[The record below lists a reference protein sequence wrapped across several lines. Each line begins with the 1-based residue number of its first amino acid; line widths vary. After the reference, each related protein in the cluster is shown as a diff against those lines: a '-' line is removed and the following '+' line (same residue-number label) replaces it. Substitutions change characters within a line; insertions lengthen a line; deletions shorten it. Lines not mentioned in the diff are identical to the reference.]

1 MESKVIV
8 IHHGSHSLKI
18 GLASDSI
25 PKTIPNYIARKRKEK
40 TTTPSIATET
50 TTVPI
55 QSSKINNEE
64 KANDKL
70 NENSDDSMKID
81 EKPVLTPSEAV
92 IGTTEEEVKPA
103 SASAATTT
111 TEEVK
116 STTIEP
122 TTTTTTTTTE
132 ITTEEAKPTSMDIDK
147 PIINLSDKKETE
159 VIKTNTT
166 STNSIP
172 TLNQKI
178 QQITP
183 PKIIQ
188 THTKIHVPKK
198 LLEEVEQSVKET
210 TKLLPPVDYIKV
222 RQKPTLYNENNSTT
236 FEIIKKKKKKT
247 TTSSLSSLTNVSTT
261 PPPYVPQPLNYDEID
276 YCIGDD
282 AISMSRDKEKWIVYQ
297 PIAMST
303 FNTGIYNSVQSM
315 FDDITQ
321 MWKYAIQRYLN
332 IPSSDLSSYGC
343 VYVVTDNIDK
353 KSLKQITTLLLKELQ
368 FTSVLFF
375 QESICSS
382 FGVSMATQSCVI
394 DLGHQK
400 ISIACVDEGYLLP
413 NTRLTLG
420 YGGEQLTKLL
430 EYLLTGMDKSDT
442 DTLTR
447 QMAAKQIH
455 KYYFPFKSSINE
467 FVDFSPFYLNV
478 FDNIKI
484 ENLDYNYNDFQ
495 KQRVGTFKV
504 KDIKQQKHM
513 NIYHFNADEVY
524 QVVGMSLFHP
534 NVLSQFGGSSV
545 NYLFKSKSLTNG
557 DHGSEGN
564 IIYVE
569 DQKHHYN
576 HYLSSYDHED
586 PFDGHSHS
594 HMHSFSQNSTSREI
608 RDGGNSNSPS
618 TSTSTSTAPS
628 TSTSTA
634 SSPTKKLKLGSSN
647 LNEDNYIDTPLDIAI
662 LKSVSQLERSDVNK
676 KKYLSNILLVGG
688 GALTPGIQEVLKVC
702 LFKQLEQQYQA
713 QQLQIQQQQQQQQQQ
728 QFQQQLQNSTNS
740 ATTTPTPSSTTI
752 LPLENYIGFASGI
765 RSDVD
770 FRHAG
775 WRGGAILG
783 CLESTKEIWITRGEW
798 QDGKNTSALN
808 KLPF

>member
-18 GLASDSI
+18 GLASDSV
-25 PKTIPNYIARKRKEK
+25 PKTIPNYIARKRKENI
-40 TTTPSIATET
+40 TTPTTISSTTET
-50 TTVPI
+50 TKSPI
-55 QSSKINNEE
+55 DSSNNE
-64 KANDKL
+64 KDLHNNIKTS
-70 NENSDDSMKID
+70 NENNDDSMKID
-81 EKPVLTPSEAV
+81 EKTVTPSESITPTTTTEDVKPTSAEAT
-92 IGTTEEEVKPA
+92 ITTITTTEEE
-103 SASAATTT
+103 
-111 TEEVK
+111 
-116 STTIEP
+116 
-122 TTTTTTTTTE
+122 
-132 ITTEEAKPTSMDIDK
+132 AKPSSMDIDK
-147 PIINLSDKKETE
+147 PSITHSSDKKEIETKTDTIITTE
-159 VIKTNTT
+159 
-166 STNSIP
+166 TNS
-172 TLNQKI
+172 TS
-178 QQITP
+178 ITP
-183 PKIIQ
+183 TPIPILTDIKIETQQPISQ
-188 THTKIHVPKK
+188 ISKTQTKIHLPRK

-222 RQKPTLYNENNSTT
+222 RQKPTLYNENNATT

-247 TTSSLSSLTNVSTT
+247 TTSSLSSLTNVVTT
-261 PPPYVPQPLNYDEID
+261 PPPYAPQPLNYKEID

-282 AISMSRDKEKWIVYQ
+282 AITVSRDKDEWIAYQ
-297 PIAMST
+297 PITMST
-303 FNTGIYNSVQSM
+303 FNTGIYNSAQSL
-315 FDDITQ
+315 FDDLTQ

-353 KSLKQITTLLLKELQ
+353 KSLKQITTLLLTELQ

-430 EYLLTGMDKSDT
+430 EYLLTGMDKCDLDST
-442 DTLTR
+442 ISSR
-447 QMAAKQIH
+447 QMASKQIH

-467 FVDFSPFYLNV
+467 LVDFSPFYLNV

-504 KDIKQQKHM
+504 KDIKQEKHM

-524 QVVGMSLFHP
+524 QVVGMSLFYP
-534 NVLSQFGGSSV
+534 SVLAHFGGSSV
-545 NYLFKSKSLTNG
+545 NYLVKSRPLVNG
-557 DHGSEGN
+557 GGGGESN
-564 IIYVE
+564 SIYVE
-569 DQKHHYN
+569 DQKHYYN

-586 PFDGHSHS
+586 PFDGHNHS
-594 HMHSFSQNSTSREI
+594 HMHSFGQNSTSRDSKE
-608 RDGGNSNSPS
+608 GSGNITVSPS
-618 TSTSTSTAPS
+618 ASNSTAP
-628 TSTSTA
+628 STSTA
-634 SSPTKKLKLGSSN
+634 SSPTKKKTGSSPN
-647 LNEDNYIDTPLDIAI
+647 SYEDYIDIPLDIAI

-688 GALTPGIQEVLKVC
+688 GALTPGIQDVLKVC
-702 LFKQLEQQYQA
+702 IFKQLEQQYQA

-728 QFQQQLQNSTNS
+728 QLQSSTNS
-740 ATTTPTPSSTTI
+740 ATTTPTPSSATI
-752 LPLENYIGFASGI
+752 IPLENYIGFANSGI

-770 FRHAG
+770 YRHAG

-783 CLESTKEIWITRGEW
+783 CLESTREIWITRSEW
-798 QDGKNTSALN
+798 QDGKKSSALN

>member
-18 GLASDSI
+18 GLASDSV

-40 TTTPSIATET
+40 ITDATIVTPIESNKT
-50 TTVPI
+50 
-55 QSSKINNEE
+55 NNKEN
-64 KANDKL
+64 ND
-70 NENSDDSMKID
+70 DIMKID
-81 EKPVLTPSEAV
+81 VEKTTIVTPSEVLVGGAN
-92 IGTTEEEVKPA
+92 TTTEEVKPA
-103 SASAATTT
+103 SAT
-111 TEEVK
+111 TEEIK
-116 STTIEP
+116 ITSTTIE
-122 TTTTTTTTTE
+122 E
-132 ITTEEAKPTSMDIDK
+132 QAKPTSTEGEIEAKSTESMDIDK
-147 PIINLSDKKETE
+147 PVIDSSSLSSDKKETE
-159 VIKTNTT
+159 ITTKTETISTT
-166 STNSIP
+166 EASIP
-172 TLNQKI
+172 TTSGNNIKI
-178 QQITP
+178 EQIPQQSSPIKIT
-183 PKIIQ
+183 Q
-188 THTKIHVPKK
+188 TQTKIHVPKK

-222 RQKPTLYNENNSTT
+222 RQKPTLYNENNSTS

-261 PPPYVPQPLNYDEID
+261 LPPYVAQPLNYNEID

-282 AISMSRDKEKWIVYQ
+282 AITVSRDKEKWIVYQ
-297 PIAMST
+297 PITMST
-303 FNTGIYNSVQSM
+303 FNTGIYHSAQSM

-343 VYVVTDNIDK
+343 VYVVTDNIDR

-375 QESICSS
+375 QESICST

-430 EYLLTGMDKSDT
+430 EYLLTGMDKSDS

-467 FVDFSPFYLNV
+467 LVDFSPFYLNV

-504 KDIKQQKHM
+504 KDIKQEKHM

-524 QVVGMSLFHP
+524 QVVGMSLFYP

-545 NYLFKSKSLTNG
+545 NYLIKSRPLANSGESNG
-557 DHGSEGN
+557 
-564 IIYVE
+564 IYIE
-569 DQKHHYN
+569 DQKHYYN

-594 HMHSFSQNSTSREI
+594 HMHSFAQNSTCRENK
-608 RDGGNSNSPS
+608 DGNNFNNNNVINVPSNSNS
-618 TSTSTSTAPS
+618 TVPS

-634 SSPTKKLKLGSSN
+634 SSPTKKLKIGGSNN
-647 LNEDNYIDTPLDIAI
+647 LDEDNYIDIPLDIAI

-688 GALTPGIQEVLKVC
+688 GALTPGIQDVLRVC
-702 LFKQLEQQYQA
+702 IFKQLEQQYQS
-713 QQLQIQQQQQQQQQQ
+713 QQLQTQQQQL
-728 QFQQQLQNSTNS
+728 QQQLQNSTNS
-740 ATTTPTPSSTTI
+740 ATTTPTPASSTI
-752 LPLENYIGFASGI
+752 LPLENYIGFAGGI

-770 FRHAG
+770 FRHAA

-783 CLESTKEIWITRGEW
+783 CLESTREIWITRSEW
-798 QDGKNTSALN
+798 QDGKNSFALN